1 MIYKAYTFI
10 FWYIIKTNKELAMQE
25 LAIRELEKRYEKQR
39 GDLLEFIQLYFQE
52 ERPLGISKFALSPFH
67 YVIADRLHQCF
78 EWKIT
83 RLIINIPPGHGKTE
97 LITKSFPVWALWNNP
112 HTQIIATWYSTTL
125 TQWFSSEAN
134 QYYASE
140 SFRKV
145 FPRNKG
151 ISQQQ
156 NTKEYW
162 KTIEWGWYYATG
174 TWWTIT
180 GKRANIFLIDDPIKP
195 DEADKSTVIRDWVNS
210 WFSNTV
216 PSRLFNPE
224 TDCIIIVQQRT
235 HDDDLSGFLIN
246 KMNEGREKWEVLSM
260 PAIAERD
267 ETRETRYWTITR
279 KEWEPLDSYRF
290 PISAINKLKE
300 GMNPQAFSS
309 QYMQNPINKEAQEFH
324 EEWFLYHKAEQEEWI
339 GDITPKWLRVFTT
352 VDPAFKQNQH
362 NDDTCIMTGGFMDNK
377 LYVLEYTAGKFTAD
391 VMQEKIIYHIQKWS
405 PEKVGIEAFQAQ
417 SMINVFLKQELQKR
431 KIYANIEE
439 VKQTGDKES
448 KIRKLLALYKNWL
461 IYHKIGMD
469 SLENQLKRFPK
480 WAHDDI
486 IDALQMLYDLY
497 TIAPQSVYQEYNIK
511 IDYDA
516 NGIPIYS

>member
-1 MIYKAYTFI
+1 M
-10 FWYIIKTNKELAMQE
+10 KTNKELAMQE
-25 LAIRELEKRYEKQR
+25 LATRELEKRYEKQR
-39 GDLLEFIQLYFQE
+39 SDLLEFIQLYFQE

-67 YVIADRLHQCF
+67 YVIADRLHSCF

-83 RLIINIPPGHGKTE
+83 RLIINIPPWHWKTE
-97 LITKSFPVWALWNNP
+97 LITKSFPVWCLWNNP

-140 SFRKV
+140 AFRKV

-162 KTIEWGWYYATG
+162 KTVEWGWYYATG
-174 TWWTIT
+174 TWGTIT

-195 DEADKSTVIRDWVNS
+195 DEADKSTVIRDGVNS

-224 TDCIIIVQQRT
+224 NDCIIIVQQRT

-246 KMNEGREKWEVLSM
+246 KMNEGREKREVLSM

-362 NDDTCIMTGGFMDNK
+362 NDDTCIMTWGFMDNK
-377 LYVLEYTAGKFTAD
+377 LYVLEYTAWKFTAD
-391 VMQEKIIYHIQKWS
+391 VMQEKIIYHIQKRN

-431 KIYANIEE
+431 RIYANIEE
-439 VKQTGDKES
+439 VKQTWDKES

-469 SLENQLKRFPK
+469 SLEMQLKRFPK
-480 WAHDDI
+480 GAHDDI